1 MASRYYSKLPADL
14 SRSFVLM
21 IDPMLATGG
30 SAVSALDLLR
40 NAGAR
45 NVRMICIVAAPEGIA
60 LVERH
65 HPDVQIFTP
74 VVDQGLN
81 EHKFI
86 VPGLGDFGDRLYG
99 TAVSA
104 AVSQAMKQPT
114 PEASVGRRSQQRVT
128 DAKWRTALTGIEP
141 NKILVRGYP
150 LDELMGRLT
159 FGETIYLLLMGEC
172 PTPGIGRLME
182 AMLVSFIDHG
192 ATPPS
197 TLAARNTATAG
208 APLRACV
215 AAGVL
220 GFGRYHGGDIESC
233 MQFLDTGLELV
244 RSGKSYKDAARE
256 IVDRCQATGEAVPG
270 FGHRYHTRDPRA
282 ARLFQMALELEI
294 EGGHIQMIRAVEM
307 LLAERTRHAAGCPR
321 EHRRCHRR
329 GLRRSR
335 HAARCGQCTL
345 HHLARTRHHRTG
357 PGRTRTP
364 APDAANRSEGP
375 HLRRP
380 LRAATARAP
389 QVAPRGT
396 TGTRDSGFGRFG
408 ILAFRAKAANNR
420 EPCRSS
426 LTSDRGQHGRARTD
440 AEGSSCRVLA

>member
-1 MASRYYSKLPADL
+1 MGRSKAQAS
-14 SRSFVLM
+14 
-21 IDPMLATGG
+21 
-30 SAVSALDLLR
+30 
-40 NAGAR
+40 
-45 NVRMICIVAAPEGIA
+45 E
-60 LVERH
+60 
-65 HPDVQIFTP
+65 
-74 VVDQGLN
+74 
-81 EHKFI
+81 
-86 VPGLGDFGDRLYG
+86 
-99 TAVSA
+99 
-104 AVSQAMKQPT
+104 AMKQPT
-114 PEASVGRRSQQRVT
+114 PARTVERRSQERVT

-233 MQFLDTGLELV
+233 MAFLDTGLELV
-244 RSGKSYKDAARE
+244 RSGKSYKDAAQE
-256 IVDRCQATGEAVPG
+256 IVARCQGTGESVPG

-307 LLAERTRHAAGCPR
+307 LLG
-321 EHRRCHRR
+321 
-329 GLRRSR
+329 
-335 HAARCGQCTL
+335 
-345 HHLARTRHHRTG
+345 
-357 PGRTRTP
+357 
-364 APDAANRSEGP
+364 SE
-375 HLRRP
+375 
-380 LRAATARAP
+380 
-389 QVAPRGT
+389 RGT
-396 TGTRDSGFGRFG
+396 KPTVPVNIDGAIAAVCGDLGMPPDVANALFIISRVPG
-408 ILAFRAKAANNR
+408 ITAQAQEER
-420 EPCRSS
+420 ER
-426 LTSDRGQHGRARTD
+426 QHPMRQIDPKDHIYDGPSERRLP
-440 AEGSSCRVLA
+440 ERRK